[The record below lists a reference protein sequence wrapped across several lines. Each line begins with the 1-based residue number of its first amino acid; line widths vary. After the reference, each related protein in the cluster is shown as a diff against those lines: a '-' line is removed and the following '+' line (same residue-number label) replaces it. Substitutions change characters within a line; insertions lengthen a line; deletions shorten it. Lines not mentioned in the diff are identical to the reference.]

1 MRKGEKMNK
10 QDLIKEFIS
19 IFGGSDEDVRI
30 FTSPGRVNLIGE
42 HTDYNG
48 GFVFPAALTI
58 GATIAVRKRDDKIL
72 RMKATD
78 LDGIVEA
85 NLETPDEYKD
95 LFWGNYQVGVA
106 VELMKDGIE
115 VSGFDMLYDD
125 NLPHGGGLSSS
136 AAIEVSTALVF
147 TTYYNEAKGINT
159 PVDMVYMAKIGQ
171 RAERNYCGVNC
182 GIMDQFA
189 SAMGKKD
196 HVIFLDCKDLT
207 YKLVPLK
214 IDGYKIVIA
223 NTNKKRG
230 LADSKYNERRSECED
245 ALAKLQTVVD
255 YEYLGVI
262 PVDVFEANKAVIGDE
277 IKIKRAT
284 HVVYE
289 CDRVLKSIDALNNND
304 VLEFGRLMNASH
316 DSLRDLYEVTGIELD
331 TLVDESRKID
341 GCIGSR
347 MTGAGF
353 GGCTVSIVRA
363 DMVETFKAEVEK
375 IYTAKIGYAPSFY
388 VSDLGDG
395 GREIK

>member
-1 MRKGEKMNK
+1 MNR
-10 QDLIKEFIS
+10 QELIKEFINV
-19 IFGGSDEDVRI
+19 FGGSEENVRV

-58 GATIAVRKRDDKIL
+58 GAFVAVRKRDDKIL

-85 NLETPDEYKD
+85 DLNTPDKYKD

-106 VELMKDGIE
+106 VELMKDGID

-147 TTYYNEAKGINT
+147 TTYYNEEKGIKD
-159 PVDMVYMAKIGQ
+159 PVDMIYMAKIGQ
-171 RAERNYCGVNC
+171 RAERNYCNVNC

-196 HVIFLDCKDLT
+196 HVIFLDCKDLS

-245 ALAKLQTVVD
+245 ALNKLQTVAD

-262 PVDVFEANKAVIGDE
+262 PVDVFEEKKAVIGDE
-277 IKIKRAT
+277 TKIKRAT

-289 CDRVLKSIDALNNND
+289 CDRVLKSIEALNNND

-353 GGCTVSIVRA
+353 GGCTVSIVRE
-363 DMVETFKAEVEK
+363 DMVETFKTEVEK
-375 IYTAKIGYAPSFY
+375 NYTAKIGYAPSFY